1 MDEFLQSETGYSLRV
16 DSAFTQVKAAV
27 RILSNSNAQTLG
39 AVADRV
45 RTLLEHGSDP
55 SCIRVLLPNDE
66 SCLRFRAVAE
76 AMLGGEGGS
85 LDVLTPRGLALSVL
99 DDPRAQQSVG
109 RRFPDGHVR
118 VALPY
123 EMDFIFEDLKTLG
136 IPPKRLREM
145 VKFLYRGLSELADES
160 VDWLVAEQ
168 ERIVV
173 DFLNNE
179 LSYLQCAIE
188 PELSNLATKA
198 LRRNE
203 AVRRSFARDHVI
215 AGAYQ
220 DFSRASQLLCHLAAT
235 ESIFV
240 VASEKGSVAT
250 GDSFPYQEGVDEF
263 LRINPRAHSIA
274 AESPGRAM
282 RIEERDWKSMD
293 DEVRSI
299 PSVVGSLID
308 EGNDPERIALVCF
321 HTQWRRNVG
330 RALEA
335 AGVPVKPYHGPFLA
349 TRDVRSLD
357 RSLSLHL
364 VAALRL
370 LSNPHDSLA
379 IRTIRGFGDYLAG
392 SDEFVPE
399 RLSAQKAC
407 ADAVLSFASFPELR
421 ALMPCASLTGRALLE
436 ALCVRFSE
444 HRSREIP
451 NDLAPLLVLGE
462 SATASDMVAAVDRS
476 YGYALSSK
484 RLPNERGVTLCAPE
498 DLAGLEFDVV
508 VLVGFVNGLFP
519 EHGYFDPA
527 SKSLRQR
534 THMHESDTAK
544 IDLIKSAAASKVV
557 VSSFSMADLALADA
571 FRLKVDRIRLCG
583 GKRIAC
589 VSKSVF
595 ARELA

>member
-16 DSAFTQVKAAV
+16 DSAFTQVKTAV

-45 RTLLEHGSDP
+45 HTLMERGSDP
-55 SCIRVLLPNDE
+55 SRMLVLLPSSE
-66 SCLRFRAVAE
+66 SCLRFRALAE
-76 AMLGGEGGS
+76 SMFGGDGGA
-85 LDVLTPRGLALSVL
+85 LDVLTPRELALSVL
-99 DDPRAQQSVG
+99 DDPKAQQSVG
-109 RRFPDGHVR
+109 RRFPNGHVR

-160 VDWLVAEQ
+160 PDWLVAEQ

-173 DFLNNE
+173 DFLNDE

-250 GDSFPYQEGVDEF
+250 DDSFPYQEGVDEF
-263 LRINPRAHSIA
+263 LRINPRAQSIA
-274 AESPGRAM
+274 AESSGRAM
-282 RIEERDWKSMD
+282 RLEERSWKSMD

-299 PSVVGSLID
+299 PSVVASLID
-308 EGNDPERIALVCF
+308 EGTDPERIALVCF
-321 HTQWRRNVG
+321 QPQWRRNVSS
-330 RALEA
+330 ALEA
-335 AGVPVKPYHGPFLA
+335 AGVPVRPYHGPFLA

-357 RSLSLHL
+357 RSLSLRL

-379 IRTIRGFGDYLAG
+379 IRALRGFGDYLAG
-392 SDEFVPE
+392 SNEFVPE
-399 RLSAQKAC
+399 RLEAQKAC
-407 ADAVLSFASFPELR
+407 GDAVLSSASSPELR
-421 ALMPCASLTGRALLE
+421 ALIPCASLTGRTLLE
-436 ALCVRFSE
+436 ALCARFSE
-444 HRSREIP
+444 HRNGDLP
-451 NDLAPLLVLGE
+451 NDLAPLLALGK

-484 RLPNERGVTLCAPE
+484 SVPNERGVTLCAPE

-527 SKSLRQR
+527 SKSLQQR
-534 THMHESDTAK
+534 ARMRESDTAI
-544 IDLIKSAAASKVV
+544 IDLIKSAAACKVI
-557 VSSFSMADLALADA
+557 VSSFSTADMALADA
-571 FRLKVDRIRLCG
+571 FRLKVDRIRFCE

-589 VSKSVF
+589 VSKSVL
-595 ARELA
+595 ACELA